1 MNQQSRMWL
10 RVLVDYGALAAFG
23 IAFVI
28 THDLL
33 KATPVLMIG
42 SVIAVAL
49 GYVIERRLAPMPT
62 IYGVFALV
70 FGGLTLVFHD
80 KSFIKMKPT
89 FAYAAFAVMLGAGMA
104 MKRNPLKLLLG
115 SAVVLPDP
123 AWRTL
128 TIRYLLFFVASAIA
142 NEVVWRT
149 QSDSFWVMYKIG
161 YVVVLLLFSVSQVP
175 FLMKHMQT
183 DETPAP
189 PEPPDVG
196 F

>member
-1 MNQQSRMWL
+1 MWL

-23 IAFVI
+23 VAFVI

-104 MKRNPLKLLLG
+104 MKKNPLKLLLG

-123 AWRTL
+123 AWRIL

-189 PEPPDVG
+189 PEPPDAG